1 MITIN
6 ATQLKQHNL
15 LIEEVNLAETDII
28 IVEVQSQGK
37 FLIRTKEG
45 AECAALYGRPPQN
58 KNQVDSGPDSNEED
72 EEEEKVQIRNRNLTE
87 RAERNGSHIQEV
99 DAQTIELDFLK
110 YDIKRVLK
118 SSSNSGTAGL

>member
-72 EEEEKVQIRNRNLTE
+72 EEEEKVQI
-87 RAERNGSHIQEV
+87 
-99 DAQTIELDFLK
+99 
-110 YDIKRVLK
+110 
-118 SSSNSGTAGL
+118 